1 MPQIE
6 LDHGLIL
13 PHLDEGEICALEP
26 EVRRCHKAL
35 LAKSGAGAEFLGW
48 LNLPSAT
55 SDEALQDIE
64 ETARGLAGKSDAFI
78 SIGIGGSYLGARAG
92 LSFLEGAQ
100 AGSRGMEIHFAGHNL
115 SSDELARLFETID
128 GHDVCLNVISKS
140 GTTTE
145 PALAFRLLRQWL
157 VAKYGSREAAG
168 RIVVTTDASKG
179 ALKKWADEE
188 GWRTFVIPG
197 DVGGRFSVLSPV
209 GLLPL
214 AAGGVNV
221 REVIEG
227 AREEEARLLAT
238 PEFDKNPAALY
249 AALRHGLY
257 HKGRAIEIL
266 AAFNPAFHY
275 IQEWWKQLAGES
287 EGKSGRG
294 LFPASVQYTT
304 DLHSLGQWVQEG
316 PRNLFETFL
325 RLKSPGRRI
334 EIPTL
339 QNDPDGLNYLAGRT
353 MDLVNDKAF
362 QGTRQAHQ
370 EGGVPNMTIG
380 VSHRSPQA
388 LGALFY
394 FFEYAVAL
402 TGYLLEVN
410 PFDQPGV
417 ELYKKNMFRLLG
429 KPGQG
434 KG

>member
-1 MPQIE
+1 MPHIE
-6 LDHGLIL
+6 LDHDLIL
-13 PHLDEGEICALEP
+13 PHLDEGEIRALEP
-26 EVRRCHKAL
+26 EVRRGHKAL
-35 LAKSGAGAEFLGW
+35 LARSGAGAEFLGW
-48 LNLPSAT
+48 LNLPSGT
-55 SDEALQDIE
+55 TDEALEAIE
-64 ETARGLAGKSDAFI
+64 ETARGLAGKSDVFV

-92 LSFLEGAQ
+92 LAFLDGAK
-100 AGSRGMEIHFAGHNL
+100 ANSRGMEIHFAGHNL

-168 RIVVTTDASKG
+168 RIVVTTDREKG

-188 GWRTFVIPG
+188 GWQTFVIPD

-249 AALRHGLY
+249 AAIRHGLY
-257 HKGRAIEIL
+257 RKGRAIEIL

-287 EGKSGRG
+287 EGKNGRG

-370 EGGVPNMTIG
+370 EGGVPNMTLG